1 MKLRVDLDERAKK
14 VLAYRKP
21 IPVHVFYAYSDV
33 CVDYNEAV
41 VRKTY
46 MYVFPN
52 SPVVETY
59 SGGVTV
65 VKERRKTYVFLHED
79 SMAVVIESFEPE
91 EKIFG
96 LKGGKIYVLNT
107 YEDVEDFTNGYEEIF
122 DPLEV

>member
-1 MKLRVDLDERAKK
+1 MKFRVKLNQKVK
-14 VLAYRKP
+14 MVLAYRKP

-33 CVDYNEAV
+33 CVDYHESTLRN
-41 VRKTY
+41 TY

-79 SMAVVIESFEPE
+79 SMAVVIESLGS
-91 EKIFG
+91 KDKLFG
-96 LKGGKIYVLNT
+96 IKGSKIYVLND
-107 YEDVEDFTNGYEEIF
+107 YEDVEDFINGYEDIF
-122 DPLEV
+122 DLLEV